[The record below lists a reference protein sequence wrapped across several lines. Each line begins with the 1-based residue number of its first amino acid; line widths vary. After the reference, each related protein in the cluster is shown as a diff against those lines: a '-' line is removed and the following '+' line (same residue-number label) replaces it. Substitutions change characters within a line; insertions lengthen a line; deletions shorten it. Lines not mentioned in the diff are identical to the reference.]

1 MTLHY
6 FSAQSYL
13 LYLQDK
19 RNLQI
24 NGTNILTLQTFFNNL
39 LISYIA

>member
-1 MTLHY
+1 M
-6 FSAQSYL
+6 QSYL
-13 LYLQDK
+13 LYLQYK

-24 NGTNILTLQTFFNNL
+24 NRTDILTLQTFFNSL